1 MQRELKLRIVSGVIL
16 AAIVLAATWYGGL
29 AFRILAVVIGLLIY
43 YEWSK
48 MTGIA
53 RDWVANAVGWIG
65 EAAIAFLV
73 LVGNFE
79 FAAGMAACCSS
90 RRSSSAPGQPSG
102 FSRHRIF
109 LSLHH
114 CSACWR

>member
-1 MQRELKLRIVSGVIL
+1 MQRELKLRIVSGLIL

-48 MTGIA
+48 ITGIA

-79 FAAGMAACCSS
+79 FAAGMILARGS
-90 RRSSSAPGQPSG
+90 
-102 FSRHRIF
+102 
-109 LSLHH
+109 
-114 CSACWR
+114 